1 MVPHGMRAPA
11 ERVLDGHETARR
23 IREACVPLVADRAA
37 GGRRPCLAVVH
48 IGSHPAALVHV
59 EAYRKEATTW
69 GLEVRDEAF
78 GADATLRRVGGALK
92 ALGRDGSVDG
102 VVVVRPLPE
111 HLGERAVQELVPPA
125 KDVEGVHPE
134 TLGRCVLGRP
144 GLVPATAGAVVRLVD
159 AAGVPVRNACVV
171 VVAGPDAPVL
181 PAGLLLGRRD
191 ADVTFCRPATADL
204 ARDTVRADILVVEAH
219 RPGLVTAA
227 MIRPGAVVVD
237 AGVNAVPD
245 PARRG
250 RLHLV
255 GDVDFE
261 AVCPVARAVTP
272 VPGGVGAVALAVL
285 LENVLRTGT
294 SEPAAQDPAQLPLF
308 HY

>member
-1 MVPHGMRAPA
+1 MRVAP

-23 IREACVPLVADRAA
+23 IRDACVPLVEERAA
-37 GGRRPCLAVVH
+37 AGRRPRLAVVR
-48 IGSHPAALVHV
+48 IGEHPAALVHL
-59 EAYRKEATTW
+59 EAYRKEATSW
-69 GLEVRDEAF
+69 GLDVQVEGMPVD
-78 GADATLRRVGGALK
+78 TTVRRVGALLK
-92 ALGRDGSVDG
+92 ALGREKTVDG

-111 HLGERAVQELVPPA
+111 HLGARAVQELIPPS

-144 GLVPATAGAVVRLVD
+144 GLVPSVAGAVVRLVD
-159 AAGVPVRNACVV
+159 AACVAVRNACVV

-191 ADVTFCRPATADL
+191 ADVTFCRPATAHL
-204 ARDTVRADILVVEAH
+204 ERDTSRADILVVEAH
-219 RPGLVTAA
+219 RPGLVSAA
-227 MIRPGAVVVD
+227 MVKPGAVVVD

-261 AVCPVARAVTP
+261 AVGAVARAVTP

-285 LENVLRTGT
+285 MENVVRAGAQ
-294 SEPAAQDPAQLPLF
+294 EPAPDDPAQLPLF